1 MPDYLALLFTS
12 GFMESLERF
21 SPADRRRVR
30 HALDLL
36 EANERHP
43 SLNIHPL
50 SGKRIGEW
58 TVYASKSLRITF
70 ERLDDGRKRLLEVSQ
85 HYGD

>member
-1 MPDYLALLFTS
+1 MPDYLTLLFTS
-12 GFMESLERF
+12 DFMASMESL

-43 SLNIHPL
+43 SLNIHQL
-50 SGKRIGEW
+50 SGKQAGEW
-58 TVYASKSLRITF
+58 TIYASKSLRVTF
-70 ERLDDGRKRLLEVSQ
+70 ERLEAGRKRLLEASH